1 MKFIIQFTKLQNLY
15 NFFLFL
21 ALLNI
26 FFSTGNSQ
34 AKTFSINDVE
44 ISTPFEINFN
54 KNEIIDRG
62 FTEAFNELIL
72 SIVQSK
78 DQTKLKNTS
87 IKKIK
92 GMIETFSIKE
102 EKFVDEIYYVKLGVT
117 FNKKKIFNYLTQKN
131 IFPSMPNKIKF
142 LFIPIIIDEK
152 KRDLKIFDNNQIY
165 NEWNNDLKSF
175 HLIEYVLPAEDL
187 EDLNL
192 IKKNYEI
199 IEKYD
204 FKEITKKY
212 FLKNS
217 IITLIFINDNEVRI
231 LSRITNKNDI
241 KLNNKTFSG
250 VDLKNLNQRK
260 EIINELKNF
269 YEDSWKKI
277 NQINTSIKLPLTIKI
292 STKDNFKISKF
303 ERTLSKIDLINNF
316 FIYKFDNDFIYYQI
330 VFNGTP
336 SVFLN
341 LMSDKKFMINTD
353 NKLWVLK

>member
-1 MKFIIQFTKLQNLY
+1 MKINKKKKHFNVYIFFVFLYVIIF
-15 NFFLFL
+15 
-21 ALLNI
+21 
-26 FFSTGNSQ
+26 FFSTTKVNS
-34 AKTFSINDVE
+34 KGFFIDNIEVSK
-44 ISTPFEINFN
+44 PFELNFN
-54 KNEIIDRG
+54 KNRVIDKG
-62 FTEAFNELIL
+62 FDKAFYELISL
-72 SIVQSK
+72 LVTSK
-78 DQTKLKNTS
+78 DREKINLIKLNE
-87 IKKIK
+87 IK
-92 GMIETFSIKE
+92 GMIESFSIKE
-102 EKFVDEIYYVKLGVT
+102 EKFIDEIYYVKLGVT
-117 FNKKKIFNYLTQKN
+117 FNKKKVFNYLSQKN

-152 KRDLKIFDNNQIY
+152 KKDLKIFNDNQIFD
-165 NEWNNDLKSF
+165 EWNNDLKSF
-175 HLIEYVLPAEDL
+175 HLIEYVLPTEDL

-199 IEKYD
+199 IEQYD

-231 LSRITNKNDI
+231 LSRITSKNDV
-241 KLNNKTFSG
+241 KLNNKTFFG

-260 EIINELKNF
+260 QIINELKNF
-269 YEDSWKKI
+269 YEDGWKKI

-303 ERTLSKIDLINNF
+303 ERTLSEIDLINNF
-316 FIYKFDNDFIYYQI
+316 FIYKFDNNFVYYQI

-336 SVFLN
+336 SLFLN
-341 LMSDKKFMINTD
+341 LMSDKKYMINTD

>member
-1 MKFIIQFTKLQNLY
+1 MKINKKKKHFNIYI
-15 NFFLFL
+15 FFVFL
-21 ALLNI
+21 SVVI
-26 FFSTGNSQ
+26 FFFSTTKVNS
-34 AKTFSINDVE
+34 KGFFIDNIEVSK
-44 ISTPFEINFN
+44 PFELNFN
-54 KNEIIDRG
+54 KNRVIDKG
-62 FTEAFNELIL
+62 FNKAFYELISL
-72 SIVQSK
+72 LVMSK
-78 DQTKLKNTS
+78 DREKINLIKLNE
-87 IKKIK
+87 IK
-92 GMIETFSIKE
+92 GMIESFSIKE

-269 YEDSWKKI
+269 YEDGWKKI

>member
-1 MKFIIQFTKLQNLY
+1 MKINKKKKHFNIYI
-15 NFFLFL
+15 FFVFL
-21 ALLNI
+21 SVVI
-26 FFSTGNSQ
+26 FFFSTTKVNS
-34 AKTFSINDVE
+34 KGFFIDNIEVSK
-44 ISTPFEINFN
+44 PFELNFN
-54 KNEIIDRG
+54 KNRVIDKG
-62 FTEAFNELIL
+62 FNKAFYELISL
-72 SIVQSK
+72 LVMSK
-78 DQTKLKNTS
+78 DREKINLIKLNE
-87 IKKIK
+87 IK
-92 GMIETFSIKE
+92 GMIESFSIKE

>member
-1 MKFIIQFTKLQNLY
+1 MKINKKKKHFNVYIFFVFLYVIIF
-15 NFFLFL
+15 
-21 ALLNI
+21 
-26 FFSTGNSQ
+26 FFSTTKVNS
-34 AKTFSINDVE
+34 KGFFIDNIEVSK
-44 ISTPFEINFN
+44 PFELNFN
-54 KNEIIDRG
+54 KNRVIDKG
-62 FTEAFNELIL
+62 FNKAFYELISL
-72 SIVQSK
+72 LVTSK
-78 DQTKLKNTS
+78 DREKINLIKLNE
-87 IKKIK
+87 IK
-92 GMIETFSIKE
+92 GMIESFSIKE
-102 EKFVDEIYYVKLGVT
+102 EKFIDEIYYVKLGVT
-117 FNKKKIFNYLTQKN
+117 FNKKKVFNYLSQKN

-152 KRDLKIFDNNQIY
+152 KKDLKIFNDNQIFD
-165 NEWNNDLKSF
+165 EWNNDLKSF
-175 HLIEYVLPAEDL
+175 HLIEYVLPTEDL

-199 IEKYD
+199 IEQYD

-231 LSRITNKNDI
+231 LSRITSKNDV
-241 KLNNKTFSG
+241 KLNNKTFMG

-260 EIINELKNF
+260 QIINELKNF
-269 YEDSWKKI
+269 YEDGWKKI

-303 ERTLSKIDLINNF
+303 ERTLSEIDLINNF
-316 FIYKFDNDFIYYQI
+316 FIYKFDNNFVYYQI

-336 SVFLN
+336 SLFLN
-341 LMSDKKFMINTD
+341 LMSDKKYMINTD